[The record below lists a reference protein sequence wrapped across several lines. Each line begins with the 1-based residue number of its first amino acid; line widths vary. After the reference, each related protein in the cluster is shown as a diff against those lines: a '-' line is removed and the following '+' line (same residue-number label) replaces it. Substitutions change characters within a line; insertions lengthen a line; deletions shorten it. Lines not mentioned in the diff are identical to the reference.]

1 MAWRWLEPEDDA
13 PCVVTLPKPELWSD
27 EAAVTAWVCQRIDYG
42 PSEDSELRHS
52 DMNAQQ
58 IFEELEC
65 EAVAAAKNGDFFP
78 LAKLLNG
85 EIDSIFFVPEK
96 TFHLGP
102 EANALL
108 AARVMNPRGGK
119 RGKRGRPALTVEQ
132 RKQREAVKPVH
143 AAAVEVRAI
152 EKVFREFY
160 PRERGRH
167 ERAVV
172 IAAKRHG
179 IKQRSITN
187 YLRSKHRL

>member
-1 MAWRWLEPEDDA
+1 MAWRLPQPEDDA
-13 PCVVTLPKPELWSD
+13 PYVVTLPKPELWSD
-27 EAAVTAWVCQRIDYG
+27 EAAVTAWVYQRIDYG

-52 DMNAQQ
+52 GMNAQQ
-58 IFEELEC
+58 IFEELER

-108 AARVMNPRGGK
+108 AARVMNPRGGE
-119 RGKRGRPALTVEQ
+119 RGRPALTVEQ

-160 PRERGRH
+160 PRARGRH
-167 ERAVV
+167 ERAVA

-179 IKQRSITN
+179 IKQRLITY